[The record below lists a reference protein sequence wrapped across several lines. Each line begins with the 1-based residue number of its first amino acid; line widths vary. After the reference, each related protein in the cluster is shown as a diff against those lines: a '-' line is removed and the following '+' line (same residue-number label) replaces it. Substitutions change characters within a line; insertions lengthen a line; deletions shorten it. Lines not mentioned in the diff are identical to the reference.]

1 MRHETKRCPVCR
13 GAGTKG
19 HGLWN
24 VLSDCFACAGTGK
37 VEVHRRGERHAEMEW
52 RRAIESHLAGV
63 RS

>member
-1 MRHETKRCPVCR
+1 MRTERKQCPVCR

-19 HGLWN
+19 HGFWN

-37 VEVHRRGERHAEMEW
+37 VEVHQRRRDRHAENEW
-52 RRAIESHLAGV
+52 RREIEAHLEA

>member
-19 HGLWN
+19 RGLFHI
-24 VLSDCFACAGTGK
+24 LSDCFACAGTGK
-37 VEVHRRGERHAEMEW
+37 VEVRARRPDRHADLDWHRQVME
-52 RRAIESHLAGV
+52 A